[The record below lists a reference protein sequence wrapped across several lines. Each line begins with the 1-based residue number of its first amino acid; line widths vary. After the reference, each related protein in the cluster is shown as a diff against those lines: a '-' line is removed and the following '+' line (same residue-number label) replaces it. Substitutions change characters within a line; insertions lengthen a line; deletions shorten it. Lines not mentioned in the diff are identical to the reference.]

1 MASLRNKVPTV
12 AAAALLACAASV
24 TAAPQAHART
34 VEIYSAGS
42 LRGVVGDLSKQA
54 TAFGIEVKGTFGGS
68 GSLRERI
75 EKGEKPDLFLS
86 ADVGS
91 PRKLQDEGHTV
102 VPVIAFARNRMCVV
116 YRRAAGVTP
125 TNLID
130 NLLAKNVRLKTSTPI
145 ADPSGDYAWAIFDRI
160 DTMRPGSGA
169 VLKEKAQA
177 LMNVEATPATPT
189 QSAGAALFASHQI
202 DISLTYC
209 SGFPALRKEVPEL
222 ASFPVPPRLDPH
234 PVYGMAVL
242 SDKPD
247 VLRLA
252 LFLMSDQGQALVE
265 KNGLVP
271 VSGTR
276 EGHHE

>member
-1 MASLRNKVPTV
+1 MASLWNKVPT
-12 AAAALLACAASV
+12 AAAVLAFAAGV
-24 TAAPQAHART
+24 TAAPQVHAQT

-42 LRGVVGDLSKQA
+42 LRGVVGDLGKDA
-54 TAFGIEVKGTFGGS
+54 AAFGIEVKGTFGGS

-91 PRKLQDEGHTV
+91 PRKLQSEGHTV

-116 YRRAAGVTP
+116 YRRSAGVTP

-130 NLLAKNVRLKTSTPI
+130 HLLAKNVRVKTSTPI

-160 DTMRPGSGA
+160 EAIRPGSGA
-169 VLKEKAQA
+169 VLKDKAHA
-177 LMNVEATPATPT
+177 LMSVKATPATPA
-189 QSAGAALFASHQI
+189 QSAAAALFASHQI

-209 SGFPALRKEVPEL
+209 SGFPALQREVPEL

-242 SDKPD
+242 SDKPQ

-252 LFLMSDQGQALVE
+252 LFLMSEQGQALVD

-271 VSGTR
+271 ISGAPAA
-276 EGHHE
+276 HHE

>member
-1 MASLRNKVPTV
+1 MGHLGNKAPGV
-12 AAAALLACAASV
+12 AAAALLSFITSV
-24 TAAPQAHART
+24 TAAPRVQAQT

-42 LRGVVGDLSKQA
+42 LRGVVADLSKEA
-54 TAFGIEVKGTFGGS
+54 AALGIELKSTFGGS

-91 PRKLQDEGHTV
+91 PRKLQSEGHTV
-102 VPVIAFARNRMCVV
+102 VPVIPFARNRVCVV
-116 YRRAAGVTP
+116 YRRSAGVTP

-130 NLLAKNVRLKTSTPI
+130 HLLAKNVRVKTSAPVV
-145 ADPSGDYAWAIFDRI
+145 DPGGDYAWSIFDRI
-160 DTMRPGSGA
+160 DMIRPGSGA

-177 LMNVEATPATPT
+177 LMNVKATPATPT
-189 QSAGAALFASHQI
+189 QSAAAALFASHQI

-209 SGFPALRKEVPEL
+209 SGFPALQQEVPEL

-242 SDKPD
+242 SDKPQA
-247 VLRLA
+247 LRVA
-252 LFLMSDQGQALVE
+252 LELMSEQGQALVG

-271 VSGTR
+271 VSATQ
-276 EGHHE
+276 EAHHD

>member
-1 MASLRNKVPTV
+1 MASLWNRVPTAAAVLAFAAGV
-12 AAAALLACAASV
+12 AAA
-24 TAAPQAHART
+24 PQVQAQT

-42 LRGVVGDLSKQA
+42 LRGVVGDLGKDA
-54 TAFGIEVKGTFGGS
+54 AAFGIEVKGAFGGS

-91 PRKLQDEGHTV
+91 PRKLQSEGHTV

-116 YRRAAGVTP
+116 YRRSAGVTP

-130 NLLAKNVRLKTSTPI
+130 HLLAKNVRVKTSTPV

-160 DTMRPGSGA
+160 DAIRPGSGA
-169 VLKEKAQA
+169 VLKDKAQA
-177 LMNVEATPATPT
+177 LMSVKATPATPA
-189 QSAGAALFASHQI
+189 QSAAAALFASHQV

-209 SGFPALRKEVPEL
+209 SGFPALQREVPEL

-242 SDKPD
+242 SGKPQ

-252 LFLMSDQGQALVE
+252 LFLMSEQGQALVD

-271 VSGTR
+271 ISAAPAA
-276 EGHHE
+276 HHE